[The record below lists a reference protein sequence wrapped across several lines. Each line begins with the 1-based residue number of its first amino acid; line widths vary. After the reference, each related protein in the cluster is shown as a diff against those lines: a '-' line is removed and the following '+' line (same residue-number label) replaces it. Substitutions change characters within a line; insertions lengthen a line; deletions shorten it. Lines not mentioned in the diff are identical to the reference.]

1 MKLPGEKVDL
11 DTQKILELKKEKN
24 AIILAHNYAN
34 LELHKIADMVGDS
47 FQLAKASQEVN
58 ADIILFCGVL
68 FMAETAKLLN
78 PTTKVLLS
86 HAEAG
91 CPMADM
97 ATPEKLRDF
106 KDNHPD
112 HFVVCYV
119 NSSVG
124 VKALSD
130 VCVTSSN
137 AVKIVEKIPVDKP
150 ILFVPDK
157 NLGHYVALQ
166 TGRKIDLWD
175 GYCPIHHDYINV
187 ETILSYR
194 KSHPNHQI
202 LLHPECQPDVLALAD
217 FIGSTKAIA
226 DYAENH
232 DNLIIGTEL
241 GLIEMLIDR
250 YPHKSILP
258 LSSAAI
264 CKDMKRTTLS
274 DVYETL
280 LTERNEIKIEADI
293 FDNALKPILAM
304 IENA

>member
-1 MKLPGEKVDL
+1 VDL
-11 DTQKILELKKEKN
+11 DTQKIHELKKQKN

-47 FQLAKASQEVN
+47 FQLAKASQEIN

-78 PTTKVLLS
+78 PVAKVLLS

-97 ATPEKLRDF
+97 ATPEKLREF
-106 KDNHPD
+106 RVSNPEHV
-112 HFVVCYV
+112 VVCYV

-157 NLGHYVALQ
+157 NLGSYVAFK
-166 TGRKIDLWD
+166 TGRKIDLWN
-175 GYCPIHHDYINV
+175 GYCPIHHDFIDV
-187 ETILSYR
+187 ETIQSYR
-194 KSHPNHQI
+194 KSHPDYQI

-226 DYAENH
+226 DYADQH
-232 DNLIIGTEL
+232 DNLIIGTEI
-241 GLIEMLIDR
+241 GLIEMLNDR
-250 YPHKSILP
+250 YPDKSIIP
-258 LSSAAI
+258 LTISAV
-264 CKDMKRTTLS
+264 CKDMKLTTLS

-280 LTERNEIKIEADI
+280 LTERNEITIGSDI